1 MSIKVL
7 KEQKGFT
14 LLELLIV
21 IVIIAIL
28 ALLIIPNITSAPKK
42 ARDTQRKT
50 DVTAIRKALEEY
62 FVNNN
67 SYPATG
73 GDAATVLSGQADGLG
88 TTGPLSTGTAAI
100 MKKVPFDPKGLAGG
114 AAPWR
119 YQYTPAGSPATT
131 YTIGAC
137 LENDQDNG
145 ASVGAGG
152 AAGAPAS
159 CTTKSFVLANA
170 N

>member
-1 MSIKVL
+1 VSIKVL
-7 KEQKGFT
+7 KKQGGFT

-21 IVIIAIL
+21 IVIIGIL

-50 DVTAIRKALEEY
+50 DITTVRKGLEEY

-67 SYPATG
+67 SYPA
-73 GDAATVLSGQADGLG
+73 ALSDL
-88 TTGPLSTGTAAI
+88 TTGSAPI
-100 MKKVPFDPKGLAGG
+100 MKTVPNDPKNTGN
-114 AAPWR
+114 
-119 YQYTPAGSPATT
+119 YVYNYTPANTNTT
-131 YTIGAC
+131 YTLRAC

-145 ASVGAGG
+145 ANV
-152 AAGAPAS
+152 
-159 CTTKSFVLANA
+159 TTDATNCGTNGKKFEVVNG

>member
-1 MSIKVL
+1 MSL
-7 KEQKGFT
+7 KTLKKQEGFT

-42 ARDTQRKT
+42 ARDTKRKT
-50 DVTAIRKALEEY
+50 DLTAIRKGLEEY

-67 SYPATG
+67 VYPA
-73 GDAATVLSGQADGLG
+73 ALSAL
-88 TTGPLSTGTAAI
+88 TTGTAPI
-100 MKKVPFDPKGLAGG
+100 MKTVPTDPKNASPYL
-114 AAPWR
+114 
-119 YQYTPAGSPATT
+119 YTYTPANSNST
-131 YTIGAC
+131 YTLDAC

-145 ASVGAGG
+145 ASVI
-152 AAGAPAS
+152 APVS
-159 CTTKSFVLANA
+159 PCTTKTFELVNG

>member
-1 MSIKVL
+1 MSIKSL
-7 KEQKGFT
+7 KKEGGFT

-21 IVIIAIL
+21 IVIIGIL

-50 DVTAIRKALEEY
+50 DITAIRKGLEEY

-67 SYPATG
+67 AYPADLAG
-73 GDAATVLSGQADGLG
+73 LQAG
-88 TTGPLSTGTAAI
+88 TTAQI
-100 MKKVPFDPKGLAGG
+100 MKTIPTDPKNGSPAE
-114 AAPWR
+114 
-119 YQYTPAGSPATT
+119 YVYTYTPANTNST
-131 YTIGAC
+131 YTLTAC

-145 ASVGAGG
+145 ANTL
-152 AAGAPAS
+152 AAINP
-159 CTTKSFVLANA
+159 CTTRSFQVING

>member
-1 MSIKVL
+1 VSL
-7 KEQKGFT
+7 KTLKKQEGFT

-42 ARDTQRKT
+42 ARDTKRKT
-50 DVTAIRKALEEY
+50 DITTLRKGLEEY

-67 SYPATG
+67 VYPNALSDLQTG
-73 GDAATVLSGQADGLG
+73 SAPIVKTMPS
-88 TTGPLSTGTAAI
+88 
-100 MKKVPFDPKGLAGG
+100 DPKSGWPA
-114 AAPWR
+114 
-119 YQYTPAGSPATT
+119 YTYTPANTNST
-131 YTIGAC
+131 YKIDAC

-145 ASVGAGG
+145 ANVID
-152 AAGAPAS
+152 PASSGLTS
-159 CTTKSFVLANA
+159 CTTKVFELVNG